1 MGKIP
6 PVFLFVVAI
15 IITLTV
21 AGCNDR
27 LDTQAGGELFSLHCA
42 SCHPGGANTV
52 TPAKTLRAANLK
64 ASEIT
69 TPEDIVEKMR
79 NPGPGMP
86 KFTDAVIPEK
96 KALQIAKYV
105 LTSFR

>member
-1 MGKIP
+1 M
-6 PVFLFVVAI
+6 
-15 IITLTV
+15 
-21 AGCNDR
+21 
-27 LDTQAGGELFSLHCA
+27 QAGGELFSLHCA

-52 TPAKTLRAANLK
+52 TPAKTLRATDLK

-96 KALQIAKYV
+96 EALQIAKYV
-105 LTSFR
+105 LMSFR